1 MQSIVHSHWS
11 DRMKSENISKLL
23 KCLKG
28 SEAWISANELGK
40 MINVNKRTIINY
52 VNEINKQGCYFIEGS
67 SKGYKLQKKESVHA
81 MSLS

>member
-1 MQSIVHSHWS
+1 
-11 DRMKSENISKLL
+11 MKSENISKLL

-52 VNEINKQGCYFIEGS
+52 VNEINRDVIS
-67 SKGYKLQKKESVHA
+67 SKEVQKDINYKKKKVFMNLLFPIHPAHTLVPE
-81 MSLS
+81 